1 MDAAI
6 AKTTNDELKKLQ
18 LKLEILEEQ
27 LREAQTR
34 ADLAEEQLALY
45 QQAEQQQQSAVAAAA
60 AAPPPP
66 PPPPPP
72 PLPAKL
78 LFAVGAVAGGDGGAG
93 SGSLS
98 QHIAAHNLHKSTNA
112 KIIDNVKQQV
122 QPQAATGMS
131 KPPSTP
137 YISLCTHRYQWPCYA
152 TWICIALSLLLL
164 LPVPVLSPLSLSLLV
179 CMCVPNSAQCQRL
192 HNGHKTTDLVGP
204 LSLRLFGPLE
214 LLEPLSASA
223 LPCSFNTLPP
233 LEMFTKGYTF
243 YVKT

>member
-27 LREAQTR
+27 LREAQMR

-45 QQAEQQQQSAVAAAA
+45 QRAEQQQQSAVVAAAA
-60 AAPPPP
+60 APPP

-78 LFAVGAVAGGDGGAG
+78 LFAVGAVVGEAGGAG
-93 SGSLS
+93 SGSFS
-98 QHIAAHNLHKSTNA
+98 QHIAAHNLHKGTSD

-122 QPQAATGMS
+122 QAQAATGMS

-137 YISLCTHRYQWPCYA
+137 IF
-152 TWICIALSLLLL
+152 
-164 LPVPVLSPLSLSLLV
+164 LPPHAVTNGPVMRLGYVQLSPFFLLSFSFSLSLSPVYV
-179 CMCVPNSAQCQRL
+179 CVKFRTMSTLAQW
-192 HNGHKTTDLVGP
+192 T
-204 LSLRLFGPLE
+204 
-214 LLEPLSASA
+214 
-223 LPCSFNTLPP
+223 
-233 LEMFTKGYTF
+233 
-243 YVKT
+243 

>member
-45 QQAEQQQQSAVAAAA
+45 QRAEQQQQSAVVAAAA
-60 AAPPPP
+60 APPP

-78 LFAVGAVAGGDGGAG
+78 LFAVGAVAGEAGGAG
-93 SGSLS
+93 SGSFS
-98 QHIAAHNLHKSTNA
+98 QHIAAHNLHKGTSD

-122 QPQAATGMS
+122 QAQAATGMS

-137 YISLCTHRYQWPCYA
+137 YLSPSTRRNQWPCYA
-152 TWICIALSLLLL
+152 TWICTALSLFPPFFLFLF
-164 LPVPVLSPLSLSLLV
+164 VSLSPVYV
-179 CMCVPNSAQCQRL
+179 CVKFRTMSTLAQW
-192 HNGHKTTDLVGP
+192 T
-204 LSLRLFGPLE
+204 
-214 LLEPLSASA
+214 
-223 LPCSFNTLPP
+223 
-233 LEMFTKGYTF
+233 
-243 YVKT
+243 

>member
-45 QQAEQQQQSAVAAAA
+45 QQAEQQQQSAVV

-98 QHIAAHNLHKSTNA
+98 QHIAAHNLHKSTND

-122 QPQAATGMS
+122 QPQAATGM
-131 KPPSTP
+131 
-137 YISLCTHRYQWPCYA
+137 
-152 TWICIALSLLLL
+152 
-164 LPVPVLSPLSLSLLV
+164 
-179 CMCVPNSAQCQRL
+179 
-192 HNGHKTTDLVGP
+192 
-204 LSLRLFGPLE
+204 
-214 LLEPLSASA
+214 
-223 LPCSFNTLPP
+223 
-233 LEMFTKGYTF
+233 
-243 YVKT
+243 

>member
-45 QQAEQQQQSAVAAAA
+45 QQAEQQQQSAVVAAAA

-98 QHIAAHNLHKSTNA
+98 QHIAAHNLHKSTND

-122 QPQAATGMS
+122 QPQAATGM
-131 KPPSTP
+131 
-137 YISLCTHRYQWPCYA
+137 
-152 TWICIALSLLLL
+152 
-164 LPVPVLSPLSLSLLV
+164 
-179 CMCVPNSAQCQRL
+179 
-192 HNGHKTTDLVGP
+192 
-204 LSLRLFGPLE
+204 
-214 LLEPLSASA
+214 
-223 LPCSFNTLPP
+223 
-233 LEMFTKGYTF
+233 
-243 YVKT
+243 

>member
-45 QQAEQQQQSAVAAAA
+45 QQAEQQQQSAVVAAAAA

-98 QHIAAHNLHKSTNA
+98 QHIAAHNLHKSTND

-131 KPPSTP
+131 KPPSTR

-164 LPVPVLSPLSLSLLV
+164 LPVPVLSPFSLSLSLSVYV
-179 CMCVPNSAQCQRL
+179 CAKFRSMSTPAQW
-192 HNGHKTTDLVGP
+192 
-204 LSLRLFGPLE
+204 S
-214 LLEPLSASA
+214 
-223 LPCSFNTLPP
+223 
-233 LEMFTKGYTF
+233 
-243 YVKT
+243 